1 MPASSPKEI
10 KISKGSRANIEAVAE
25 ILENYARRGVF
36 RGFSRGPVGKD
47 KAAFR
52 MVWHRDR
59 VFDFTFDFQRNTMRF
74 PVVLPNLP
82 ASSEMYSRLKE
93 FIKSRQSAKV
103 PEHRRIDSRKAQVRS
118 YNRGGDVSIS
128 LTVLDDEYEYCARKL
143 INLVHEIFMAFLIDG
158 SYYEYMV
165 ETFDLDPDRM

>member
-1 MPASSPKEI
+1 MRSTKQET
-10 KISKGSRANIEAVAE
+10 KNSRRSEAHINTVAE
-25 ILENYARRGVF
+25 TLENYARRGVF
-36 RGFSRGPVGKD
+36 RGFSRGPVSRD

-59 VFDFTFDFQRNTMRF
+59 VFDFVFDFHSNTMRF
-74 PVVLPNLP
+74 PLVLPNVP
-82 ASSEMYSRLKE
+82 AGSAMYSELKN
-93 FIKSRQSAKV
+93 FIKSRQTDSV

-118 YNRGGDVSIS
+118 YNRGGNVS
-128 LTVLDDEYEYCARKL
+128 LTLTVVDGDFDYCARKL
-143 INLVHEIFMAFLIDG
+143 INLVHEIFMVFLIDG

>member
-1 MPASSPKEI
+1 MRALGATQTEVSNRVR
-10 KISKGSRANIEAVAE
+10 SRIEAVADT
-25 ILENYARRGVF
+25 LENYARRGVF
-36 RGFSRGPVGKD
+36 RGFSRGPAGKG

-59 VFDFTFDFQRNTMRF
+59 VFDFIFDCHRNTMRF
-74 PVVLPNLP
+74 PLVLPNVP
-82 ASSEMYSRLKE
+82 ANSKMYSELKN
-93 FIKSRQSAKV
+93 FIQSRHSDKV
-103 PEHRRIDSRKAQVRS
+103 PAHRRIDSRKAQVRS
-118 YNRGGDVSIS
+118 FNRGGNVS
-128 LTVLDDEYEYCARKL
+128 LTLIVQNGEYEYCARKL